1 VNETT
6 FSEVRAEPL
15 SEVVLRVVREAIIE
29 GRLAPGAPIN
39 QADLAKQL
47 AVSRAPLREALKQL
61 ENDGLVTNVP
71 YRGTVVTPITRKGI
85 EELQSF
91 RKLMENFA
99 AELMLQ
105 HCTDDDFNEFDALID
120 EMERSAVS
128 GNVAEMNAAD
138 VTFHSR
144 IIELSEHHMLRM
156 VWDSYVQQIR
166 RALTLRNQAN
176 HDLMFLVQ
184 LHRDLVS
191 AFRAH
196 DLERVR
202 MCYEAHGA
210 DVPARL
216 AHLFVEDDHENLK

>member
-1 VNETT
+1 MNETT

-47 AVSRAPLREALKQL
+47 AVSRAPLREALKHL

-105 HCTDDDFNEFDALID
+105 RCTNEDLDEFDSLVD
-120 EMERSAVS
+120 EMERSAEA

-144 IIELSEHHMLRM
+144 IIELSDHQMLRM

-176 HDLMFLVQ
+176 RDLMFLVK

-196 DLERVR
+196 DLERVKI
-202 MCYEAHGA
+202 CYDAHGT
-210 DVPARL
+210 DVPAML
-216 AHLFVEDDHENLK
+216 AHLFVKNGHEDSK

>member
-1 VNETT
+1 MNEAT

-29 GRLAPGAPIN
+29 GHLAPGAQIN
-39 QADLAKQL
+39 QAELAKQL
-47 AVSRAPLREALKQL
+47 AVSRAPLREALKHL
-61 ENDGLVTNVP
+61 ENDGLVINVP

-105 HCTDDDFNEFDALID
+105 RCTDEDFDEFESLVD
-120 EMERSAVS
+120 EMERSAKT
-128 GNVAEMNAAD
+128 GNVTEMNAAD
-138 VTFHSR
+138 VAFHSR
-144 IIELSEHHMLRM
+144 IIQLSDHQMLRM

-176 HDLMFLVQ
+176 HDLTFLVQ

-202 MCYEAHGA
+202 KCYEAHGT

-216 AHLFVEDDHENLK
+216 AHLFVEDDHEITK

>member
-1 VNETT
+1 MNGST
-6 FSEVRAEPL
+6 FSEVRPEPL

-29 GRLAPGAPIN
+29 GRIAPGEQIN

-47 AVSRAPLREALKQL
+47 AVSRAPLREALKHL
-61 ENDGLVTNVP
+61 ESDGLVTNVP
-71 YRGTVVTPITRKGI
+71 YHGTVVTPITRRGI

-91 RKLMENFA
+91 RKLLEVFA

-105 HCTDDDFNEFDALID
+105 HCSADDLNEFDTRID
-120 EMERSAVS
+120 EMERSART
-128 GNVAEMNAAD
+128 GNVADMNAAD
-138 VTFHSR
+138 VAFHSR
-144 IIELSEHHMLRM
+144 IIELSDHQMLQM

-176 HDLMFLVQ
+176 RDLTFLVQ
-184 LHRDLVS
+184 LHRELVA

-196 DLERVR
+196 DIERVR

-216 AHLFVEDDHENLK
+216 AHLFVGDNH